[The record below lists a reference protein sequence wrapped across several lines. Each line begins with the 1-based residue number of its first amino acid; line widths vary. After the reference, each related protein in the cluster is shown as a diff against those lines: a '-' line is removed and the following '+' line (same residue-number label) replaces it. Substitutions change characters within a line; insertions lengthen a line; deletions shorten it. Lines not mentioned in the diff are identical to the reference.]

1 MSVSGVPL
9 ALGSVAVLVA
19 ASAVSGR
26 VGSAAMRE
34 IVFDGITLQVEEDM
48 AERAEYAWMAYA
60 ARHLGPRA
68 KDIPTRAHFRTL
80 ANRLE
85 QENHRRA
92 PSNTA
97 QRGERDRMEQAAAS
111 LREFA
116 DYVDSFR
123 TTKVGTDQPRGLKRG
138 DRVRARGLLPPDW
151 GLEDGRVYEVH
162 LTPTAEGMPMITL
175 RKVEESG
182 RVSRHEAGTYP
193 LKELR
198 GYLQHKGYTGLG
210 GALVLEHADPMD
222 LPG

>member
-1 MSVSGVPL
+1 MSISGVPL
-9 ALGSVAVLVA
+9 ALGGVAVLVA
-19 ASAVSGR
+19 ISAVSGR

-34 IVFDGITLQVEEDM
+34 IVFDGITLQVEEEM
-48 AERAEYAWMAYA
+48 AERAEYAWTTYA

-68 KDIPTRAHFRTL
+68 KDIPTRPHFRTL

-85 QENHRRA
+85 QESHRRA

-123 TTKVGTDQPRGLKRG
+123 TTKVGTDRPRDLKRG
-138 DRVRARGLLPPDW
+138 DRVRARGALPPDW
-151 GLEDGRVYEVH
+151 DLEDGRVYEVH

-182 RVSRHEAGTYP
+182 RVSRHETRMFA
-193 LKELR
+193 LKDLK
-198 GYLQHKGYTGLG
+198 GYLKKKGYPGMAGGL
-210 GALVLEHADPMD
+210 VFEHADPMD

>member
-1 MSVSGVPL
+1 MSISGVPL

-80 ANRLE
+80 ANRLQAE
-85 QENHRRA
+85 THRRA
-92 PSNTA
+92 PSTAA

-111 LREFA
+111 LQEFA

-123 TTKVGTDQPRGLKRG
+123 TTKVGTDRPRDLKRG
-138 DRVRARGLLPPDW
+138 DRVRARGRLPFAE
-151 GLEDGRVYEVH
+151 LEDERVYEVH
-162 LTPTAEGMPMITL
+162 LTPTAKGMSMITL

>member
-80 ANRLE
+80 ANRLQAE
-85 QENHRRA
+85 THRRA
-92 PSNTA
+92 PSTAA

-111 LREFA
+111 LQEFA

-123 TTKVGTDQPRGLKRG
+123 TTKVGTDRPRDLKRG
-138 DRVRARGLLPPDW
+138 DRVRARGRLPFA
-151 GLEDGRVYEVH
+151 GLEDERVYEVH
-162 LTPTAEGMPMITL
+162 LTPTAKGMPMITL